1 MTLMMA
7 TKPAELGRR
16 LLGDATASRLFP
28 VQAFHSMGEGLFAV
42 SLVGSLFFN
51 VSVDAARPR
60 ILLYLAITMAPFA
73 VLAPLIGP
81 IIDKFKGGHRAI
93 LIVSIGGRAAMALVL
108 ATQLKTLLLYP
119 QAFVMVVLAKVYGV
133 GRNALVPS
141 LVEDRDHLVVVNSHL
156 ARVGAVAGVIAAT
169 GGIGILQVGG
179 AEWVLRAGAF
189 CYLLGAVA
197 ASRLPPHRSPDAIS
211 GSPVVEATE
220 MHGPGVAAATRGMAG
235 LRMATGFTVF
245 HVGFTLKSAGAS
257 SLLIGSVVAMTA
269 LGGFGGTFVAPR
281 LRRRWDPQLMITAS
295 LLLVALAAA
304 IASLRFHASTALALG
319 AALGLAGSVSR
330 RAFDGV
336 VQVEAPHTQR
346 GQAFAGLETRLEVA
360 WVIGSLIAVI
370 TRAPDW
376 LGLLLL
382 TTGLG
387 LLSADRLIDR
397 WSEKHLPLK
406 SVRVAV
412 PLRLLETAEAVAAQ
426 GDRQQAVLVALAAAD
441 ALATIEA
448 IPTED
453 IANLRRRAIEAS
465 ATNNLIVED
474 EVIREVHE
482 LVIQAVR

>member
-1 MTLMMA
+1 MA
-7 TKPAELGRR
+7 TKPAGLSRR
-16 LLGDATASRLFP
+16 FFGDASASRLFP

-93 LIVSIGGRAAMALVL
+93 LILSIGGRAAMALLL
-108 ATQLKTLLLYP
+108 ASQLKTLLLYP

-141 LVEDRDHLVVVNSHL
+141 LVDDRDHLVVVNSHL
-156 ARVGAVAGVIAAT
+156 ARVGAVAGVIAGV
-169 GGIGILQVGG
+169 GGLGILELWG
-179 AEWVLRAGAF
+179 AGWVLRAGAV
-189 CYLLGAVA
+189 CYALGALA
-197 ASRLPPHRSPDAIS
+197 ASRLPPHRTPDAIS
-211 GSPVVEATE
+211 GSPIVEATE
-220 MHGPGVAAATRGMAG
+220 MHGPGVAAAWKGMAG
-235 LRMATGFTVF
+235 IRMATGFTVF
-245 HVGFTLKSAGAS
+245 HVGFTLKSAGEP
-257 SLLIGSVVAMTA
+257 SLLIGAVVAMSA
-269 LGGFGGTFVAPR
+269 LGGFAGTFLAPR
-281 LRRRWDPQLMITAS
+281 LRRRWNPQLMITAS
-295 LLLVALAAA
+295 LLLLALAAA
-304 IASLRFHASTALALG
+304 VAALRFHASTALALG
-319 AALGLAGSVSR
+319 AALGLAGSVGR

-336 VQVEAPHTQR
+336 VQVEAPHSQR

-360 WVIGSLIAVI
+360 WVIGSLSAVI
-370 TRAPDW
+370 ARAPDW

-382 TTGLG
+382 TTGLA
-387 LLSADRLIDR
+387 LLSADRLIER
-397 WSEKHLPLK
+397 WNVSHLPME
-406 SVRVAV
+406 STRVAV

-441 ALATIEA
+441 SLATIEA
-448 IPTED
+448 IPAQE

-465 ATNNLIVED
+465 ATNNRDVED

-482 LVIQAVR
+482 LVIQAVK

>member
-1 MTLMMA
+1 MSLAMA
-7 TKPAELGRR
+7 TNSGGIGRR
-16 LLGDATASRLFP
+16 LLGDARASRMFP

-93 LIVSIGGRAAMALVL
+93 LILSIGGRAAMALLL

-133 GRNALVPS
+133 ARNALVPS
-141 LVEDRDHLVVVNSHL
+141 LVDDRDHLVVVNSHL
-156 ARVGAVAGVIAAT
+156 ARVGAVAGVIAAV
-169 GGIGILQVGG
+169 GGIGILELGG
-179 AEWVLRAGAF
+179 AGWVLRAGAV
-189 CYLLGAVA
+189 CYGLGAIA
-197 ASRLPPHRSPDAIS
+197 ASRLPPHRAPDAIT

-220 MHGPGVAAATRGMAG
+220 MHGPGVLAATKGMAG
-235 LRMATGFTVF
+235 IRMATGFTVF
-245 HVGFTLKSAGAS
+245 HVGFTLKSAGEP
-257 SLLIGSVVAMTA
+257 SLLIGSVVGMTA
-269 LGGFGGTFVAPR
+269 LGGFAGTFVAPR

-295 LLLVALAAA
+295 LLLVALVASVAA
-304 IASLRFHASTALALG
+304 LRFHASTALALG
-319 AALGLAGSVSR
+319 AALGLAGSVGR

-360 WVIGSLIAVI
+360 WVIGALIAVI
-370 TRAPDW
+370 ARAPDW

-387 LLSADRLIDR
+387 LLSADRLIGR
-397 WSEKHLPLK
+397 WTASHLPLA
-406 SVRVAV
+406 STRVAV

-448 IPTED
+448 LPTDE
-453 IANLRRRAIEAS
+453 IASLRRRAIEAS
-465 ATNNLIVED
+465 ASNNQEVED
-474 EVIREVHE
+474 QLIREVHE
-482 LVIQAVR
+482 LVIQAVK